1 MESAIAKWTLY
12 DPYLSNLA
20 CNCPDDAA
28 AADLLLSW
36 QPVKLRTQEALRNHR
51 VTKRAWAGCPL
62 YLCTKV
68 TDILRAVYPNDY
80 WAPAPLDH
88 PNRCPRTRAC
98 SSPGCALAGWLRCAM
113 RLQTIIICCP
123 IIISRRTESILIIVV
138 FRFAVQCQIRVLCRG
153 PRHLLQRAEAVRD
166 ARRAASR
173 WSRAVG
179 IR

>member
-28 AADLLLSW
+28 AADLLMSW

-88 PNRCPRTRAC
+88 PNRAQV
-98 SSPGCALAGWLRCAM
+98 SAYESVFQPGLRIGWLAALCDAFANYHY
-113 RLQTIIICCP
+113 LLPDHHQQAHGIDP
-123 IIISRRTESILIIVV
+123 DNSGISVRS
-138 FRFAVQCQIRVLCRG
+138 AVSNTG
-153 PRHLLQRAEAVRD
+153 TM
-166 ARRAASR
+166 SR
-173 WSRAVG
+173 SATPSATS
-179 IR
+179 